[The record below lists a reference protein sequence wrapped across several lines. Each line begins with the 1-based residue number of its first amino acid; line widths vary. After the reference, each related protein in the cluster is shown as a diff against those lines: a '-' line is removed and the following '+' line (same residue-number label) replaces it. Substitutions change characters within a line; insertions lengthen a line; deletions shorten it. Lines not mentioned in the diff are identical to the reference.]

1 MGEAVFKITGVSK
14 SFGDQ
19 HVLDNISLD
28 IFSGEIIGII
38 GESGAG
44 KTTFLHTLIG
54 FLQPDQGEILFR
66 DSDEANEDGSTK
78 YLLVQKNQKRIKQL
92 YGFASQNPSF
102 YDELTVE
109 ENLKYFGVLHNLPK
123 KVIDS
128 NTSAMLSLVGLNRA
142 KDRSAKKL
150 SGGMSRRLDI
160 ACSLI
165 HNPSILILDEPT
177 ADLDPLLRN
186 QIWNLVKKINKKK
199 TTVILSSHHLAE
211 LESICD
217 RIIILKDN
225 KILTIAKP
233 EDLKKKYAVE
243 KTLIVQ
249 TTPGNYFEIQQELKN
264 KNIISTFK
272 NGFLEIKT
280 DKAEKTVKEFM
291 KINSKL
297 GEELSYIEINAGSL
311 DDVFVKLWEKRG
323 RE

>member
-1 MGEAVFKITGVSK
+1 MGEAVFKIRAISK
-14 SFGDQ
+14 SFGNQ

-54 FLQPDQGEILFR
+54 FLQPDQGEIVFQ
-66 DSDEANEDGSTK
+66 DKDKANKDGSTS
-78 YLLVQKNQKRIKQL
+78 YLPVQKNQKRIKQL

-102 YDELTVE
+102 YEELTVK
-109 ENLKYFGVLHNLPK
+109 ENLQYFGVLHNLPK
-123 KVIDS
+123 KVIES
-128 NTSAMLSLVGLNRA
+128 NTSAMLSLVGLERTKNRT
-142 KDRSAKKL
+142 AKKL

-186 QIWNLVKKINKKK
+186 QIWSLVKKINKKK

-211 LESICD
+211 LETICD

-243 KTLIVQ
+243 KTLVVQ
-249 TTPGNYFEIQQELKN
+249 TRPGNYFELQQELKN
-264 KNIISTFK
+264 KGIVSTFK
-272 NGFLEIKT
+272 NGFLEITT
-280 DKAEKTVKEFM
+280 DKAEKTVKEF
-291 KINSKL
+291 IRISSKL
-297 GEELSYIEINAGSL
+297 HEELSYIEINAGSL
-311 DDVFVKLWEKRG
+311 DDVFVNLWDKRG